1 MPEKHS
7 PMEMLGS
14 ITVDTDS
21 AYDLGTTAKR
31 FANIFADVVDT
42 PIVDLSMTQGSVLFI
57 DSNGRIA
64 QDNTNFFWDD
74 ANNRLGIGIASPDG
88 TLHVHTG
95 SAGAVT
101 AAGNAD
107 DLVVEVAGAG
117 GISILTPDGSN
128 SQIFMGSPSDTSGV
142 IIKWN
147 HTADLFTWGTSNLN
161 AQVSI
166 TSGNGVEAVRINS
179 SGNFDF
185 KAGNLLTSGVVS
197 IGTTDTNFKLHVAL
211 RDDGAIPSPAT
222 GTIAIFQNSGI
233 SQDDARIQINSV
245 RTSAV
250 DFGDD
255 VTGAVGSIQYN
266 HDDNDFS
273 FRTNSSL
280 RLIIDSSGLD
290 ITGRLFID
298 GSSDTPQL
306 QVQGHSTQ
314 TNPLVTFEQ
323 SDGTDVFTVSNS
335 GNIVALGTA
344 TINSTLVL
352 ATGSITDTTG
362 AISFGNENLTT
373 TGSVIAESIG
383 IAGAPI
389 TKLRIGGNDNK
400 LTGPI
405 MTFLGDAA
413 NQFEAG
419 RIRFTELVDS
429 FLGGYMH
436 WDGGN
441 NILIIGV
448 HNDNNEITANDVQAI
463 VIRRTTGKVTIIN
476 ELEMDGSLNHDGSTV
491 GFYGT
496 APAAQSSAYTRNA
509 TIVEDRTLLASASA
523 TILNNNNVLAALI
536 ADLQAVGL
544 LG

>member
-1 MPEKHS
+1 MAVEQHS

-185 KAGNLLTSGVVS
+185 Q
-197 IGTTDTNFKLHVAL
+197 
-211 RDDGAIPSPAT
+211 DG
-222 GTIAIFQNSGI
+222 
-233 SQDDARIQINSV
+233 
-245 RTSAV
+245 
-250 DFGDD
+250 
-255 VTGAVGSIQYN
+255 
-266 HDDNDFS
+266 
-273 FRTNSSL
+273 
-280 RLIIDSSGLD
+280 
-290 ITGRLFID
+290 
-298 GSSDTPQL
+298 
-306 QVQGHSTQ
+306 
-314 TNPLVTFEQ
+314 
-323 SDGTDVFTVSNS
+323 
-335 GNIVALGTA
+335 
-344 TINSTLVL
+344 
-352 ATGSITDTTG
+352 
-362 AISFGNENLTT
+362 NLTT
-373 TGSVIAESIG
+373 SGTLTLCSLTQGSVVFVGSG
-383 IAGAPI
+383 RVLSQDNTNYFWDNSNKHLKI
-389 TKLRIGGNDNK
+389 THPFTGTSNNQILDLNANITTADGNDAFTSLGVDLDLTNSHK
-400 LTGPI
+400 LTGTVDDEVI
-405 MTFLGDAA
+405 KNTALDSVLNVTASHSA
-413 NQFEAG
+413 N
-419 RIRFTELVDS
+419 
-429 FLGGYMH
+429 
-436 WDGGN
+436 
-441 NILIIGV
+441 LI
-448 HNDNNEITANDVQAI
+448 N
-463 VIRRTTGKVTIIN
+463 
-476 ELEMDGSLNHDGSTV
+476 
-491 GFYGT
+491 
-496 APAAQSSAYTRNA
+496 QSK
-509 TIVEDRTLLASASA
+509 
-523 TILNNNNVLAALI
+523 
-536 ADLQAVGL
+536 
-544 LG
+544 